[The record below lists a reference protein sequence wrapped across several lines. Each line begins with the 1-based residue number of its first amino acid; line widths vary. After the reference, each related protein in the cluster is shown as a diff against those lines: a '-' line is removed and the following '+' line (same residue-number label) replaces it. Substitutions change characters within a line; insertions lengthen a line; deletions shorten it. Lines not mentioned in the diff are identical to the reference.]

1 MSIKAFDAAS
11 AYGAALGRAPAIGG
25 SDDGAV
31 SIGSSAPAAGGG
43 FGAMV
48 SNMMQEGVAATKQAE
63 VASAGAVTRTSDL
76 VSVAT
81 AVNSAE
87 ITLETI
93 VAVRD
98 RMISAYQDII
108 RMPI

>member
-1 MSIKAFDAAS
+1 MSIKALDAAS
-11 AYGAALGRAPAIGG
+11 AYGAALGRSPAIGG
-25 SDDGAV
+25 SDNEAV
-31 SIGSSAPAAGGG
+31 SIGSAKSAGGG

-48 SNMMQEGVAATKQAE
+48 SNMLSDGVAATRQAE

-81 AVNSAE
+81 AVNNAE

-98 RMISAYQDII
+98 RMISAYQDIM

>member
-1 MSIKAFDAAS
+1 MSIKALDAAS
-11 AYGAALGRAPAIGG
+11 AYGQALNRAPAISG
-25 SDDGAV
+25 DDSAV
-31 SIGSSAPAAGGG
+31 SIGSVQQPGGG
-43 FGAMV
+43 FGSMIN
-48 SNMMQEGVAATKQAE
+48 NMLQDGIAATRNAE

-81 AVNSAE
+81 AVNNAE
-87 ITLETI
+87 LTLETI

-98 RMISAYQDII
+98 RMISAYQDIM

>member
-1 MSIKAFDAAS
+1 MSIKALDAAS
-11 AYGAALGRAPAIGG
+11 AYGQALNRAPAIGG
-25 SDDGAV
+25 SDDSTV
-31 SIGSSAPAAGGG
+31 KIGSVQQPGAG
-43 FGAMV
+43 FGSMI
-48 SNMMQEGVAATKQAE
+48 NTMLQDGVAAARNAE

-81 AVNSAE
+81 AVNNAE
-87 ITLETI
+87 LTLETI

-98 RMISAYQDII
+98 RMISAYQDIM

>member
-25 SDDGAV
+25 GDDGAV
-31 SIGSSAPAAGGG
+31 SIGSASAPGGG
-43 FGAMV
+43 FGSMIN
-48 SNMMQEGVAATKQAE
+48 NMLQDGVAATRQAE
-63 VASAGAVTRTSDL
+63 AVSAGAVNRSSDL

-81 AVNSAE
+81 AVNNAE
-87 ITLETI
+87 LTLETI

-98 RMISAYQDII
+98 RMISAYQDIM